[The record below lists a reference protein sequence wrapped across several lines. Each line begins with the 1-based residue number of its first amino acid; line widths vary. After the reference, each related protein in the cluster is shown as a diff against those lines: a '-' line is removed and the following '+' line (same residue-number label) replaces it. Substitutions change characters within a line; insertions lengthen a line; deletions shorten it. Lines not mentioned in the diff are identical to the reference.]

1 MTKTLVLAG
10 LLGALAAPAVAQ
22 AGGSVTSGDR
32 QNAAQECRFERG
44 ATAATRE
51 AFAARYATN
60 KNRSN
65 AFGKCV
71 SAKARG
77 EVKERERA
85 RDGASRTCR
94 TERGNTAETKAA
106 FQEKYGTNKNK
117 SNAFGKCVS
126 RAATAAEKAAD
137 DKDREEAA
145 DRKTAAKQCERER
158 GSTSASRDAFA
169 KKYGTNVNK
178 RNAFGKCVSKLAKA
192 LADDGAPHA

>member
-1 MTKTLVLAG
+1 MAKTLVLAG

-77 EVKERERA
+77 EVKERER
-85 RDGASRTCR
+85 
-94 TERGNTAETKAA
+94 
-106 FQEKYGTNKNK
+106 
-117 SNAFGKCVS
+117 VS

-192 LADDGAPHA
+192 LANDGAPHA